1 VPKDKQKA
9 RKTRRPVV
17 SGFILILIGLFLWFA
32 QLNILEETWP
42 VFIILLGAALIFG
55 SFFSRKK
62 EPHEFGPP
70 PPPSGSSEPPPPPPP
85 PPVN

>member
-1 VPKDKQKA
+1 VAKDKQKA
-9 RKTRRPVV
+9 KKTRRPVV

-55 SFFSRKK
+55 SFFARKK
-62 EPHEFGPP
+62 EHHGYVS
-70 PPPSGSSEPPPPPPP
+70 PPPSSSSEPPPPPPP
-85 PPVN
+85 PVN